1 MSDHSDSSESLFSP
15 AELQQFE
22 ADDVTAGSAIGKMLS
37 WLFLYT
43 VVAMSI
49 VSWWTYSAFLA
60 EQDSGAQTEHVEH
73 H

>member
-1 MSDHSDSSESLFSP
+1 MSDHSEPHESLFSP

-49 VSWWTYSAFLA
+49 VSWWTDDAFLA
-60 EQDSGAQTEHVEH
+60 EHDGGAQTEHVEH